1 MADGMTDTA
10 SNTGTRSA
18 PASPLSGALLYAP
31 LVLRIWEAVSAERSL
46 NEVLEAAADVLVPVV
61 PFVSVGVVSFAPASI
76 GLLSAHIVGFRHR
89 EDESTEDYIGRPEF
103 SRRVPVPD
111 KPVIPYGATDN
122 ELECF
127 TGDHYM
133 CADLLAREWWYPHE
147 REMAASGIRAYTS
160 LPLVVRGASIGTVFF
175 TRIEPNGFPPA
186 EMSVLTAASGPLSV
200 AVANALANDEIRRLR
215 DELAAENVELKSQ
228 LGQSPWFE
236 GIVGD
241 SAPMRALL
249 ARIEQVA
256 PTDATVLITGE
267 TGTGKELVARALH
280 QRSRRAAGPMV
291 KVNCAAVP
299 ETLLASELFG
309 HERGAFT
316 GATER
321 RRGRFE
327 QAHGGTIFL
336 DEIGE
341 LSETMQVLLLRVL
354 QEREFERLGG
364 TQSIKVDV
372 RVVTAT
378 NRDLAADVESG
389 RFRRDLYYRLNVFPL
404 HVAPLRERP
413 DDIAPLVATFA
424 AKYGSRV
431 GRPVTRVDARSLRA
445 LAAYPWPGNVRELE
459 NIVERAIIVSRGGT
473 LRIDRE
479 ILPGADVG
487 ASRLVEHLQESE
499 RAAIEAALS
508 ASGGR
513 VSGAQGAARR
523 LGLPASTLEFRIRK
537 LGIDRFRHRR
547 TRIRDGGLG
556 IRD

>member
-1 MADGMTDTA
+1 MADDLMDA
-10 SNTGTRSA
+10 SSSIRAGTITA
-18 PASPLSGALLYAP
+18 PAPPTGGALLHAP
-31 LVLRIWEAVSAERSL
+31 LVLRIWEAVSSERSL
-46 NEVLEAAADVLVPVV
+46 NHVLEAAADVLLPFV
-61 PFVSVGVVSFAPASI
+61 PFASVGVVSFADPSP
-76 GLLSAHIVGFRHR
+76 GLLSAHVVGFLHR
-89 EDESTEDYIGRPEF
+89 DDESTMEYLGRPEF
-103 SRRVPVPD
+103 SARIPVPD
-111 KPVIPYGATDN
+111 KPLVSYEDPDAVPVCRPGAA
-122 ELECF
+122 
-127 TGDHYM
+127 HM
-133 CADLLAREWWYPHE
+133 CADLLTLDRWYPHE
-147 REMAASGIRAYTS
+147 REMAASGLRAYAS
-160 LPLVVRGASIGTVFF
+160 VPLVVRGALIGTAFV
-175 TRIEPNGFPPA
+175 TRMEPIAFPPA
-186 EMSVLTAASGPLSV
+186 ELSVLMAASGPLSV

-236 GIVGD
+236 DIVGD

-267 TGTGKELVARALH
+267 TGTGKELIARALH
-280 QRSRRAAGPMV
+280 KRSGRASGPLV

-316 GATER
+316 GAIER

-341 LSETMQVLLLRVL
+341 LPETMQVLLLRVL

-424 AKYGSRV
+424 AKYGTRV

-459 NIVERAIIVSRGGT
+459 NIVERAVIVSRGGT

-479 ILPGADVG
+479 ILPGADAG
-487 ASRLVEHLQESE
+487 ASRLADHLHESE
-499 RAAIEAALS
+499 RAAIETALS

-513 VSGAQGAARR
+513 VSGPQGAARR

-547 TRIRDGGLG
+547 H
-556 IRD
+556 

>member
-1 MADGMTDTA
+1 MADA
-10 SNTGTRSA
+10 SD
-18 PASPLSGALLYAP
+18 ALLHAP
-31 LVLRIWEAVSAERSL
+31 LVLKIWEAVSSERSL
-46 NEVLEAAADVLVPVV
+46 NHVLEAAADVLLPFV
-61 PFVSVGVVSFAPASI
+61 PFASVGVVSFAEPSP
-76 GLLSAHIVGFRHR
+76 GLLSAHIVGFLHR
-89 EDESTEDYIGRPEF
+89 DDESTMEYLGRPEF
-103 SRRVPVPD
+103 SARIPVPD
-111 KPVIPYGATDN
+111 KPLIAYEALDTVRRPGAA
-122 ELECF
+122 
-127 TGDHYM
+127 HM
-133 CADLLAREWWYPHE
+133 CADVLALDRWYPHE
-147 REMAASGIRAYTS
+147 REMAASGIRAYAS
-160 LPLVVRGASIGTVFF
+160 VPLVVRGALIGTAFVTRLEPLGF
-175 TRIEPNGFPPA
+175 TPA
-186 EMSVLTAASGPLSV
+186 ELSVLTAASGPLSV

-228 LGQSPWFE
+228 LGQSPWFTE
-236 GIVGD
+236 IVGD

-249 ARIEQVA
+249 ARVEQVA

-267 TGTGKELVARALH
+267 TGTGKELIARALH
-280 QRSRRAAGPMV
+280 QRSGRAAGPLV

-316 GATER
+316 GAIER

-341 LSETMQVLLLRVL
+341 LPETMQVLLLRVL

-424 AKYGSRV
+424 AKYGTRV
-431 GRPVTRVDARSLRA
+431 GRPVTRVDVRSLRA

-459 NIVERAIIVSRGGT
+459 NKVKSALIMSDGPLITAADLGLDEGAQGGT
-473 LRIDRE
+473 LFNLRE
-479 ILPGADVG
+479 VRARAERQVITQVLAIADNNV
-487 ASRLVEHLQESE
+487 S
-499 RAAIEAALS
+499 RAAEL
-508 ASGGR
+508 
-513 VSGAQGAARR
+513 
-523 LGLPASTLEFRIRK
+523 LGMTRPTLYD
-537 LGIDRFRHRR
+537 LMDRY
-547 TRIRDGGLG
+547 GLRNAG
-556 IRD
+556 HK

>member
-1 MADGMTDTA
+1 MAETLTDA
-10 SNTGTRSA
+10 SSSTGLQTIAAPESA
-18 PASPLSGALLYAP
+18 ISGALLHAP
-31 LVLRIWEAVSAERSL
+31 LVLRIWEAVSSERSL
-46 NEVLEAAADVLVPVV
+46 NHVLEAAAEVLLPFV
-61 PFVSVGVVSFAPASI
+61 PFASVGVVSFADPSP

-89 EDESTEDYIGRPEF
+89 EDESTQDYLERPEF
-103 SRRVPVPD
+103 SARVPVPD
-111 KPVIPYGATDN
+111 KPLMMYESMD
-122 ELECF
+122 
-127 TGDHYM
+127 TGLTCYPGRPHM
-133 CADLLAREWWYPHE
+133 CADLLARDGWYPHE
-147 REMAASGIRAYTS
+147 REMAASGIRAYVS
-160 LPLVVRGASIGTVFF
+160 IPLAVRGALIGTVFF
-175 TRIEPNGFPPA
+175 TRIEPLGFPPS
-186 EMSVLTAASGPLSV
+186 ELSVLTAASVPLSV
-200 AVANALANDEIRRLR
+200 AVANAVANDEIRRLR

-236 GIVGD
+236 DIVGD

-280 QRSRRAAGPMV
+280 QRSRRAAGPLV

-341 LSETMQVLLLRVL
+341 LPETMQVLLLRVL

-424 AKYGSRV
+424 AKYGTRV

-459 NIVERAIIVSRGGT
+459 NIVERAVIVSRGGT

-479 ILPGADVG
+479 ILPGADAG
-487 ASRLVEHLQESE
+487 ASRLVDHLQGSE
-499 RAAIEAALS
+499 RAAIEGALS
-508 ASGGR
+508 ATGGR
-513 VSGAQGAARR
+513 VSGPHGAARR

-547 TRIRDGGLG
+547 ARE
-556 IRD
+556 

>member
-1 MADGMTDTA
+1 MTETLTDASSTTGVHAMTA
-10 SNTGTRSA
+10 PGSA
-18 PASPLSGALLYAP
+18 ISGALLHAP
-31 LVLRIWEAVSAERSL
+31 LVLRIWEAVGSERSL
-46 NEVLEAAADVLVPVV
+46 DHVLEAAAEVLLPCV
-61 PFVSVGVVSFAPASI
+61 PFASVGVVSFAGPSP

-89 EDESTEDYIGRPEF
+89 EDESTTDYLQRPEF
-103 SRRVPVPD
+103 SGRVPVPD
-111 KPVIPYGATDN
+111 KPLRGFDSMDPVLTCYPGRP
-122 ELECF
+122 F
-127 TGDHYM
+127 M
-133 CADLLAREWWYPHE
+133 CADLLARDCWYPHE
-147 REMAASGIRAYTS
+147 REMATTGIRAYVS
-160 LPLVVRGASIGTVFF
+160 IPLAVRGALIGTAVF
-175 TRIEPNGFPPA
+175 TRVEPTAFPP
-186 EMSVLTAASGPLSV
+186 EELSVLTAASVPLSV
-200 AVANALANDEIRRLR
+200 AVANAVANDEIRHLR

-236 GIVGD
+236 DIVGD

-341 LSETMQVLLLRVL
+341 LPETMQVLLLRVL

-364 TQSIKVDV
+364 AQSIKVDV

-413 DDIAPLVATFA
+413 EDIAPLAATFA
-424 AKYGSRV
+424 AKYGTRV

-459 NIVERAIIVSRGGT
+459 NVVERAVIVSRGGT

-479 ILPGADVG
+479 ILPGADAG
-487 ASRLVEHLQESE
+487 ASRLGDHLQESE
-499 RAAIEAALS
+499 RAAIEGALS
-508 ASGGR
+508 ATGGR
-513 VSGAQGAARR
+513 VSGPQGAARR
-523 LGLPASTLEFRIRK
+523 LGLPASTLEFRIRR

-547 TRIRDGGLG
+547 ARE
-556 IRD
+556 

>member
-1 MADGMTDTA
+1 MADHTMDTSSGIA
-10 SNTGTRSA
+10 ATTA
-18 PASPLSGALLYAP
+18 PAASVSAALLHAP
-31 LVLRIWEAVSAERSL
+31 LVLKIWEAVSSERSL
-46 NEVLEAAADVLVPVV
+46 NHVLESAADVLLPSV
-61 PFVSVGVVSFAPASI
+61 PFASVGVVSFADPSP

-89 EDESTEDYIGRPEF
+89 DDESTTDYLGRPEF
-103 SRRVPVPD
+103 AARISVPD
-111 KPVIPYGATDN
+111 KPLIPYEGLDRVVT
-122 ELECF
+122 CF
-127 TGDHYM
+127 PGEPFM
-133 CADLLAREWWYPHE
+133 CADLLARDRWYLHE
-147 REMAASGIRAYTS
+147 REMAASGIRAYAS
-160 LPLVVRGASIGTVFF
+160 VPLIVRGALIGMVFF
-175 TRIEPNGFPPA
+175 TRIEPIAFAPA
-186 EMSVLTAASGPLSV
+186 ELSVLTAASGPLSV
-200 AVANALANDEIRRLR
+200 GVANAVANDEIRRLR

-236 GIVGD
+236 DIVGD

-267 TGTGKELVARALH
+267 TGTGKELIARAVH

-316 GATER
+316 GAIER

-459 NIVERAIIVSRGGT
+459 NIVERAVIVSRGGT

-487 ASRLVEHLQESE
+487 ASRLVDHLQESE
-499 RAAIEAALS
+499 RAAIETALS

-513 VSGAQGAARR
+513 VSGPQGAARR

-547 TRIRDGGLG
+547 Q
-556 IRD
+556 